1 MGLEFLYGASGHGK
15 TYNLYNRLIEE
26 ALSCTD
32 STRKYILIVPEQSS
46 LQAQKDIVRMHP
58 NKGVFNIDVL
68 TFGRLGYRVFEE
80 LSTDL
85 CETID
90 DTGKNLIIRKVMNEV
105 KDQLK
110 IIHVNRKIG
119 VVSEVKSMISEFKQY
134 GITVDGLAK
143 IIDRISAS
151 DRLKEKLND
160 VLIIYRGFEE
170 YIKERYITAED
181 KPEELLRVIDKSAFF
196 DNAVV
201 AFDGFTGFTPV
212 QYKLFEKILLKAQHV
227 INTVTLPQNE
237 NYNVISG
244 EEELFFMSKNMMR
257 IMGKIADQNGVEV
270 KYSPINTDEEKYRFA
285 KSLELDFLEK
295 ELFRYS
301 GRTFEGEVSDIHIR
315 NMTTPQEEV
324 RIAAADI
331 LSNVRN
337 NNLRF
342 RDIAIITGD
351 ISLYGEYI
359 RRIFEECD
367 IPFFMDCK
375 QSLIGNPVVEYIRSA
390 IEVVCNNF
398 SYESVFRFLK
408 NGLCTIEPDDVDA
421 LENYVLAYGIKGYK
435 RYSERFIRPYTGK
448 KDILSQANTARET
461 FMEVIGDF
469 YAVFNGDSDA
479 HEKIMAVYELLEKA
493 NSFEY
498 LESMSE
504 ELKKWEDNDR
514 NMARA
519 AQYGQT
525 YDKIIGLL
533 EQLDTLLGDEKMA
546 AEEFGKILDAGF
558 EEIKVGI
565 IPPSID
571 CVTVGDVERTRLEH
585 VKVLFVLGVNEGILP
600 RLSGNQG
607 VLSENE
613 RRTMV
618 ENEIELAPTPRQ
630 KVFIQNFYL
639 YLNLTEPEVALYLSC
654 HRYNALGKETKPSRI
669 INLIKNMYPSLKVVT
684 EEELGPVDYLANPGN
699 SMHLAVEG
707 MFDKNLHG
715 NGIKEIVT
723 FLMENEPYRS
733 RLEYFVNI
741 LTKENLD
748 KELSQAVANVLYK
761 EIEKSSI
768 TRIENFAKCAFAH
781 FMNYGMEL
789 RERELYELSDLDL
802 GNIFHRV
809 IEMVSRKLYAQGKDF
824 STITEEERLELV
836 EACVMDATI
845 DFNAS
850 FFLEKKSNHYIK
862 QRIVSILDG
871 MIGIMGKQLRQSRLK
886 PSQFETS
893 FHKDIDN
900 VKITGKIDRVD
911 IFEEDDK
918 ILVKVVD
925 YKSSEKDISIDD
937 IYNGVNLQLMVYLNS
952 ILSGVKEKNPD
963 KEVIAA
969 GALYS
974 KVDNPIVDKEDDLEK
989 KLLSKMR
996 PNGMVTIE
1004 GLEYMDDWDSGK
1016 SLCIPATK
1024 KKDGEVT
1031 LGDHVLTNEQL
1042 TILSEFAANKMVEL
1056 HKEIKSGK
1064 VSANPCENAC
1074 QWCDFKAICG
1084 FDSQTME
1091 YRQLVSIKD
1100 DEDKWLKL
1108 GYHKKEE
1115 GGNNT

>member
-15 TYNLYNRLIEE
+15 THTLYSRIIEE
-26 ALSCTD
+26 ASKSTD
-32 STRKYILIVPEQSS
+32 STRKYVLIVPEQSS

-68 TFGRLGYRVFEE
+68 TFGRLGYRIFEE
-80 LSTDL
+80 LSTNL

-134 GITVDGLAK
+134 GITVDGLAE
-143 IIDRISAS
+143 IIDRISGS
-151 DRLKEKLND
+151 DRLKQKLND

-212 QYKLFEKILLKAQHV
+212 QYRIFEKILLKSEHV
-227 INTVTLPQNE
+227 INTVTLPQDE
-237 NYNVISG
+237 NYNVITG

-257 IMGKIADQNGVEV
+257 IMGKIADQNGVAV
-270 KYSPINTDEEKYRFA
+270 KYSPIDTNEEKYRFA
-285 KSLELDFLEK
+285 KSPELDFLEQ
-295 ELFRYS
+295 EIFRYS
-301 GRTFEGEVSDIHIR
+301 GKTFEGEVSDIHIR
-315 NMTTPQEEV
+315 NMTTPQQEV
-324 RIAAADI
+324 KIAASDI
-331 LSNVRN
+331 LSMIRN
-337 NNLRF
+337 NNLRY
-342 RDIAIITGD
+342 RDIAIVTGD
-351 ISLYGEYI
+351 IALYGEYI
-359 RRIFEECD
+359 RRIFEECE

-390 IEVVCNNF
+390 LEVVCNEF

-408 NGLCTIEPDDVDA
+408 NGLCTIDRDDIDA
-421 LENYVLAYGIKGYK
+421 LENYVLAYGIRGHK
-435 RYSERFIRPYTGK
+435 RWQERFIRPHKGK
-448 KDILSQANTARET
+448 RNTLAQVNAARET
-461 FMEVIGDF
+461 FMEIINDF
-469 YAVFNGDSDA
+469 YNVFVADTDA
-479 HEKIMAVYELLEKA
+479 HGKILAVYELLEKA
-493 NSFEY
+493 NAFEY
-498 LESMSE
+498 LENTAK
-504 ELKKWEDNDR
+504 ELTEWDDNDR

-519 AQYGQT
+519 AQYGHI

-533 EQLDTLLGDEKMA
+533 EQLETLLGDEKMSA
-546 AEEFGKILDAGF
+546 DEFAKILDAGF

-585 VKVLFVLGVNEGILP
+585 VKALFVLGVNEGILP
-600 RLSGNQG
+600 RLTGNQG

-654 HRYNALGKETKPSRI
+654 HRYNSLGKETKPSRI
-669 INLIKNMYPSLKVVT
+669 INLIKNMYPTLKVVT
-684 EEELGPVDYLANPGN
+684 EEELGPVDYLANSGN

-707 MFDKNLHG
+707 MFASNHEG
-715 NGIKEIVT
+715 SGIKEIVA

-761 EIEKSSI
+761 EIEYSSI
-768 TRIENFAKCAFAH
+768 SRIETYAKCAFSH
-781 FMNYGMEL
+781 FLQYGMEL
-789 RERELYELSDLDL
+789 RERECYELSDLDL
-802 GNIFHRV
+802 GNIFHNS
-809 IEMVSRKLYAQGKDF
+809 IEMISRKLKAEGKDF
-824 STITEEERLELV
+824 SSVTGEERLKLV
-836 EACVMDATI
+836 EACVMDASI
-845 DFNAS
+845 DYNAS
-850 FFLEKKSNHYIK
+850 FFIEKKSNHYIK

-871 MIGIMGKQLRQSRLK
+871 MVDILGKQLAKSKLK
-886 PSQFETS
+886 PTHFEKTFS
-893 FHKDIDN
+893 KTIDN

-911 IFEEDDK
+911 IYEDDDK
-918 ILVKVVD
+918 VFVKVID
-925 YKSSEKDISIDD
+925 YKSSDHDISLDD
-937 IYNGVNLQLMVYLNS
+937 IYNGVDLQLMVYLNS
-952 ILSGVKEKNPD
+952 ILSDVKENNPD
-963 KEVIAA
+963 KKVIAA

-974 KVDNPIVDKEDDLEK
+974 KFDDPIVEKTDDLEK
-989 KLLSKMR
+989 KLMQEMR
-996 PNGMVTIE
+996 PKGMVTIE
-1004 GLEYMDDWDSGK
+1004 GADYMDDWDSGS
-1016 SLCIPATK
+1016 SLCIPVTK
-1024 KKDGEVT
+1024 KKTEGIT
-1031 LGDHVLTNEQL
+1031 LNNHVLTNDQL
-1042 TILSEFAANKMVEL
+1042 TFLSEFATNKMIEL
-1056 HKEIKSGK
+1056 HNEIKSGNA
-1064 VSANPCENAC
+1064 SLNPCEDAC
-1074 QWCDFKAICG
+1074 QYCGFKAVCG
-1084 FDSQTME
+1084 FEPQTME
-1091 YRQLVSIKD
+1091 YRKLESIKD
-1100 DEDKWLKL
+1100 NDEKWVKL
-1108 GYHKKEE
+1108 GYKKEE
-1115 GGNNT
+1115 GGDN

>member
-15 TYNLYNRLIEE
+15 TYNLYSRIIKE
-26 ALSCTD
+26 ASSCTD

-80 LSTDL
+80 LSTNL
-85 CETID
+85 CETVD
-90 DTGKNLIIRKVMNEV
+90 DTGKNLIVRKVMNEV

-110 IIHVNRKIG
+110 ILHVNRKIG
-119 VVSEVKSMISEFKQY
+119 VVTEVKSMISEFKQY
-134 GITVDGLAK
+134 GITVDALAE
-143 IIDRISAS
+143 IIDRMSGY
-151 DRLKEKLND
+151 DRLKQKLND

-212 QYKLFEKILLKAQHV
+212 QYRLFEKILLKAEHV
-227 INTVTLPQNE
+227 INTVTLPQDE
-237 NYNVISG
+237 NYNVITG

-257 IMGKIADQNGVEV
+257 IMGKIADRNKVAV
-270 KYSPINTDEEKYRFA
+270 KYSPIDKDEEKFRFA
-285 KSLELDFLEK
+285 KSPELNFLEQ

-301 GRTFEGEVSDIHIR
+301 GRTFEGEVADIHIR

-331 LSNVRN
+331 LSNVRK

-342 RDIAIITGD
+342 RDIAIVTGD
-351 ISLYGEYI
+351 IALYGDYI

-408 NGLCTIEPDDVDA
+408 NGLCTIELDNVDA
-421 LENYVLAYGIKGYK
+421 LENYVLRFGIRGYNRWK
-435 RYSERFIRPYTGK
+435 DRFIRPYTGK
-448 KDILSQANTARET
+448 KDVLSQANAARES
-461 FMEVIGDF
+461 FMEIIGDF
-469 YAVFNGDSDA
+469 YEAFNGDRDA
-479 HEKIMAVYELLEKA
+479 HEKILAIYNLLEEAK
-493 NSFEY
+493 SFEY
-498 LESMSE
+498 LEKMSE
-504 ELKKWEDNDR
+504 ELKQWEDNDR

-533 EQLDTLLGDEKMA
+533 EQLDTLLGDERMS

-613 RRTMV
+613 RRIMV

-669 INLIKNMYPSLKVVT
+669 INLIKNMYPTLNVVT

-707 MFDKNLHG
+707 IFANNNKD

-741 LTKENLD
+741 LTKETLD

-768 TRIENFAKCAFAH
+768 TRIETFAKCAFSH
-781 FMNYGMEL
+781 FMKYGMEL
-789 RERELYELSDLDL
+789 KDRETYELSDLDL
-802 GNIFHRV
+802 GNIFHNS
-809 IEMVSRKLYAQGKDF
+809 IEMVSRKLRAMDKDF
-824 STITEEERLELV
+824 ATVTAEERLEMV

-850 FFLEKKSNHYIK
+850 FFIESKRNHYIK
-862 QRIVSILDG
+862 QRIVAILDG
-871 MIGIMGKQLRQSRLK
+871 MVEILGKQLTKSKLK
-886 PSQFETS
+886 PNQFETT
-893 FHKDIDN
+893 FRKDVDN

-911 IFEEDDK
+911 IFEENDK
-918 ILVKVVD
+918 VIVKVVD
-925 YKSSEKDISIDD
+925 YKSSENDISIDD

-952 ILSGVKEKNPD
+952 VLSAAKEKNSD
-963 KEVIAA
+963 KKVIAA

-974 KVDNPIVDKEDDLEK
+974 IFDNPIVDKADDMEK
-989 KLLSKMR
+989 KLMSAMR
-996 PNGMVTIE
+996 PKGMVTLE
-1004 GLEYMDDWDSGK
+1004 GLEYMDDWEKGA

-1024 KKDGEVT
+1024 KKDGGVS

-1042 TILSEFAANKMVEL
+1042 ILLSEFATNKMVEL
-1056 HKEIKSGK
+1056 HNEIKAGK
-1064 VSANPCENAC
+1064 VSVNPCENAC
-1074 QWCDFKAICG
+1074 RYCDFKAVCG
-1084 FDSQTME
+1084 FDPQTME
-1091 YRQLVSIKD
+1091 YRKLESIKK
-1100 DEDKWLKL
+1100 DEEKWIKL
-1108 GYHKKEE
+1108 GYKKDE